1 MRQRLELALAAE
13 KEWESSIIVI
23 LGARLVRRARPGFVG
38 WVIVAIVRRLRH
50 YRRPV
55 HVVTTLI
62 PGAAA
67 RRSGREPWSVRT
79 KFSKLP
85 VSTPAE
91 LFRQKKLFNSRIRGE
106 P

>member
-1 MRQRLELALAAE
+1 MRRRLDLALAAE

-55 HVVTTLI
+55 RVVTTLI
-62 PGAAA
+62 PGRLRGEADVSC
-67 RRSGREPWSVRT
+67 RRSGPSFQNYLCQLRRCYP
-79 KFSKLP
+79 
-85 VSTPAE
+85 
-91 LFRQKKLFNSRIRGE
+91 SRKAF
-106 P
+106 